1 MLMKTVVQHLLIGI
15 FLVSAVLKSPGQ
27 GYELRILATD
37 HSEVWQELELDIQNR
52 PADSLGLIN
61 ELRRITNEL
70 HQRAYLEASVDT
82 IAMKDSLAI
91 AFLHLGP
98 QYEWMA
104 LTDGN
109 VGEAW
114 LDQVGFRERIYRKKP
129 FNYTEVAR
137 LQERL
142 LEYAENNGFP
152 FAKVW
157 LDSIRVRGKG
167 ISANLMMDK
176 GPLILISEI
185 NVQGTAKLSK
195 TYLTR
200 YLGLREGMPF
210 DKTKI
215 LRIRDRIRE
224 LPFVQAKKDVIVQFR
239 GQEAILKLEL
249 ERKNAS
255 RFDFLIGVLPN
266 SQSTGSVLITGSFE
280 GELQNQFGLGEKI
293 YAQFEQLR
301 PQTQELNLAF
311 NYPYVLDMPI
321 GVDLDF
327 SLYKRDTNYLD
338 IGSNVGLQYLLEG
351 ANYVKA
357 FWNNQSSILLTVDT
371 QRVKLTNELP
381 DTLDVTRSFFGLE
394 YLQEKLDYRF
404 NPRKGWAVKIRAG
417 AGTKR
422 IERNNQIDQLN
433 IEDPYSDL
441 NLKSFQYKVEG
452 YLAGYLPLFKT
463 STIKTAIQGGILIA
477 DEPVYANEQ
486 YRIGGNKLLRGFDEE
501 FIFATNYAVLTME
514 YRLLLGQ
521 NSYLY
526 LFGDYARVDNKTAKT
541 EPGIDTVDFPY
552 GFGSG
557 ITFETRAG
565 IFGLSLAFGT
575 RQQQPIDFGSPKVH
589 FGYVSLF

>member
-1 MLMKTVVQHLLIGI
+1 MLLAGHARTQ
-15 FLVSAVLKSPGQ
+15 A
-27 GYELRILATD
+27 YELRILTVD
-37 HSEVWQELELDIQNR
+37 QSEVWENMKMEVKKEQL
-52 PADSLGLIN
+52 DSLSMLS
-61 ELRRITNEL
+61 ELQRLTNQL
-70 HQRAYLEASVDT
+70 HQDAYLEASIDT
-82 IAMKDSLAI
+82 LAVKDSLAI

-98 QYEWMA
+98 QYEWVQ
-104 LTDGN
+104 LKDGN
-109 VGEAW
+109 VGDAW
-114 LDQVGFRERIYRKKP
+114 LDQVGFRERLYRGKP
-129 FNYTEVAR
+129 FTYGTVAR

-142 LEYAENNGFP
+142 LTYAENNGYP

-157 LDSIRVRGKG
+157 LDSIVVEGVG
-167 ISANLMMDK
+167 IRAQLFMDK
-176 GPLILISEI
+176 GPLILISRIEVKG
-185 NVQGTAKLSK
+185 NARLSK

-200 YLGLREGMPF
+200 YLGIREGIPF
-210 DKTKI
+210 DKAKI

-224 LPFVQAKKDVIVQFR
+224 LPFVQAKKDVVIQFR
-239 GQEAILKLEL
+239 DNQAILQLEL

-311 NYPYVLDMPI
+311 NYPYVLDLPI

-338 IGSNVGLQYLLEG
+338 IGSNIGLQYLLEG

-357 FWNNQSSILLTVDT
+357 FWHNQSSILLTVDT
-371 QRVKLTNELP
+371 QQVKNTGQLP
-381 DTLDVTRSFFGLE
+381 DTLDVRRSFFGLE
-394 YLQEKLDYRF
+394 YLQEQLDYRF
-404 NPRKGWAVKIRAG
+404 NPRKGWSVKLRAG

-422 IERNNQIDQLN
+422 IKRNNQIAQLD

-441 NLKSFQYKVEG
+441 KLKSFQYKVEG
-452 YLAGYLPLFKT
+452 QLAGYLPLFKT
-463 STIKTAIQGGILIA
+463 STFKTQIQGGFLIA

-501 FIFATNYAVLTME
+501 FIFATNYAILTLE

-541 EPGIDTVDFPY
+541 EPGVDTVDFPY
-552 GFGSG
+552 GFGAG
-557 ITFETRAG
+557 ITFETKAG

-575 RQQQPIDFGSPKVH
+575 RQPEPIDFGSPKVH

>member
-1 MLMKTVVQHLLIGI
+1 MKGFFQVLVGCSLWVVA
-15 FLVSAVLKSPGQ
+15 VYSAGAQ
-27 GYELRILATD
+27 GYTLRVLAMDQATVWEELA
-37 HSEVWQELELDIQNR
+37 LDIQEQS
-52 PADSLGLIN
+52 ADSLALLS
-61 ELRRITNEL
+61 ELQRITLEL
-70 HQRAYLEASVDT
+70 QQNAYLEASFDT
-82 IAMKDSLAI
+82 VAFQDSLAM

-98 QYEWMA
+98 QYEWVA

-114 LDQVGFRERIYRKKP
+114 LDQVGFRERMYRKKP
-129 FNYTEVAR
+129 FAYGEVAR

-142 LEYAENNGFP
+142 LDYAENNGFP

-157 LDSIRVRGKG
+157 LDSIKVEGKG
-167 ISANLMMDK
+167 IAAKLFMDK

-185 NVQGTAKLSK
+185 KIKGTAKLSK

-200 YLGLREGMPF
+200 YLGIREGMPF
-210 DKTKI
+210 DKAKI

-224 LPFVQAKKDVIVQFR
+224 LPFVQAKKDVLIQFR
-239 GQEAILKLEL
+239 DQQAILQLDL

-311 NYPYVLDMPI
+311 NYPYVLDLPI

-371 QRVKLTNELP
+371 QLVKNTRQLP
-381 DTLDVTRSFFGLE
+381 DTLDVSRSFFGLE
-394 YLQEKLDYRF
+394 LLQEKLDYRF

-422 IERNNQIDQLN
+422 IKPNNQITQLD
-433 IEDPYSDL
+433 IEDPYADL

-452 YLAGYLPLFKT
+452 QLAGYLPLFKT

-541 EPGIDTVDFPY
+541 APDTQTVDFPY
-552 GFGSG
+552 GFGTG

-575 RQQQPIDFGSPKVH
+575 RQQAPIDFGSPKVH